1 MKETFQSPVPYT
13 YTLEAT
19 INGKKFN
26 IEGKGVGN
34 GSDGTL
40 KAKYRCTTGQ
50 SPMSWKALAPLLAY
64 GMKVFTHYP
73 VGTEQFFQNTMPSGY
88 SEDRVFKY
96 EDGGVIKSHR
106 EISWQDGMVVSKGTM
121 VAENFPSDSP
131 ILTQNL
137 KAPLPPQEVI
147 TNYKDG
153 IRSMCNFV
161 FPIKSGGFYASSLTT
176 INRPLVESN
185 VARPEPHYQ
194 RTQFKQTRDTDDD
207 GDHVIQQEV
216 LEAYQCSLIEG

>member
-1 MKETFQSPVPYT
+1 
-13 YTLEAT
+13 
-19 INGKKFN
+19 
-26 IEGKGVGN
+26 
-34 GSDGTL
+34 
-40 KAKYRCTTGQ
+40 
-50 SPMSWKALAPLLAY
+50 
-64 GMKVFTHYP
+64 
-73 VGTEQFFQNTMPSGY
+73 MPSGY

-131 ILTQNL
+131 ILTQDL

-161 FPIKSGGFYASSLTT
+161 SITFPYQFSFPPIFIHLTFAHLIISRPFNFIGPLDFSSED
-176 INRPLVESN
+176 VS
-185 VARPEPHYQ
+185 
-194 RTQFKQTRDTDDD
+194 KQN
-207 GDHVIQQEV
+207 
-216 LEAYQCSLIEG
+216 